1 MTRQLVFRMG
11 FILDLEIAFKDFA
24 DDANRVPME
33 SYMKNK
39 FQFFGIKS
47 VKRKQLLKEV
57 ININKTEV
65 NENIRD
71 IVLELYKLPQ
81 REFHYCAMEL
91 VARFLKNKYQVK
103 DTELI
108 ENLLITHSHWD
119 SVDFIAKHVLGNY
132 LLHYPEQIK
141 KGISHFSSSTNMWLN
156 RSAILFQL
164 GYKEN
169 TNANVLFTECK
180 NHSKS
185 KEFFIQ
191 KAIGWAL
198 REYAKTNPDAVKK
211 FVDSTKLAPL
221 SKKEALKHF
230 KQ

>member
-11 FILDLEIAFKDFA
+11 FISDLESAFIELA

-33 SYMKNK
+33 YYMKNK

-57 ININKTEV
+57 INFNKTEV
-65 NENIRD
+65 TENIRD

-81 REFHYCAMEL
+81 REFHYCGMEL
-91 VARFLKNKYQVK
+91 IARFLKNKYQIK
-103 DTELI
+103 DIELI

-132 LLHYPEQIK
+132 LLQYPEQTK
-141 KGISHFSSSTNMWLN
+141 KTISHFSSSTNMWLN

-164 GYKEN
+164 GYKGK
-169 TNANVLFTECK
+169 TNANILFRECK
-180 NHSKS
+180 KHSKS

-211 FVDSTKLAPL
+211 FVESIQLAPL
-221 SKKEALKHF
+221 SRKEALKHF
-230 KQ
+230 K